1 MNHFS
6 NRHQEVIAAAPDAI
20 TIQAGAKVARPH
32 PLARD
37 LSFKEI
43 AMACGLANQP
53 FRQEHSPGV
62 VAAGMS
68 TLDFSKV
75 LFDGFGPVTAVMYHA
90 QAEHLQF
97 VSTEEVKNFNPTPIS
112 AIDIDVTL
120 DELSDC
126 LAIKQ
131 FNAVLSGSGLTARLT
146 TFGKLITVTREA
158 VYNNQIADIG
168 RLFSASG
175 LSVARL
181 ESRLVATAM
190 EGNPVMKDQQPV
202 FGAEF
207 LNELPGEVFSGTAVG
222 KAMSMLRKQ
231 LTASGHEADLRARHL
246 VVAPDLEFHARSVVK
261 DLGIEITVSVLASL
275 PAVRWFLL
283 ADPAVCPAVGVLRL
297 FGAKTPVRLM
307 KPTGRIHKDGVHTQV
322 VADVGACLL
331 RRNGIVRGG

>member
-1 MNHFS
+1 MNNFS
-6 NRHQEVIAAAPDAI
+6 KRHQEIISAAPDAI
-20 TIQAGAKVARPH
+20 AIQAGVKVERPH
-32 PLARD
+32 PLARN

-43 AMACGLANQP
+43 AVACGLASEP
-53 FRQEHSPGV
+53 YLQEHGPEV
-62 VAAGMS
+62 VSAGMS
-68 TLDFSKV
+68 TADFSHI
-75 LFDGFGPVTAVMYHA
+75 LLDGFGIITTSMYHA

-97 VSTEEVKNFNPTPIS
+97 VSTEEVKNFNPASIS

-120 DELSDC
+120 DELSEC
-126 LAIKQ
+126 QEINQ

-146 TFGKLITVTREA
+146 SFGKLITVTREA
-158 VYNNQIADIG
+158 VYNNQMADIG
-168 RLFSASG
+168 RLFAASG

-181 ESRLVATAM
+181 ESRLVAAAM
-190 EGNPVMKDQQPV
+190 ESNPVMNDQLPV

-246 VVAPDLEFHARSVVK
+246 VVEPDLEFYARTAVQ

-275 PAVRWFLL
+275 PAGRWFLL
-283 ADPAVCPAVGVLRL
+283 ADPAVCPTVGVLRL
-297 FGAKTPVRLM
+297 FGVKTPLRVT
-307 KPTGRIHKDGVHTQV
+307 KPTGRVQKFGIHSRV